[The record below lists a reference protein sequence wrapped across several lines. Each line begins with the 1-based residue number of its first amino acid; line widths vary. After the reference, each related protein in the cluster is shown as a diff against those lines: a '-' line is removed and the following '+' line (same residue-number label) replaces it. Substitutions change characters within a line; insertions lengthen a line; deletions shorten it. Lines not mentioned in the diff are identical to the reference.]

1 MKWPS
6 GSGKAAVEGK
16 RGRDKLNERA
26 EGEDEGR
33 GSSCALQGRDLWIKE
48 LQGWKEK
55 KKEGGGKKKEEGEKK
70 RTRRA
75 GERREGWWKKKG
87 DEAGR
92 NKVPCQAGCTVS
104 RETPARVSFH
114 LPASF

>member
-26 EGEDEGR
+26 EGEDGPRLLVRSPGPRPLDKGVAGMER
-33 GSSCALQGRDLWIKE
+33 
-48 LQGWKEK
+48 K
-55 KKEGGGKKKEEGEKK
+55 KKRKEGGRKRRKERKKDE
-70 RTRRA
+70 